1 MTVKEVMAEL
11 ERLNELQ
18 FWVYAKQAKTKEET
32 QEWQNYEA
40 IGNMIEKRID
50 AIGSLRVNASIYLDE
65 E

>member
-11 ERLNELQ
+11 ERLNELE
-18 FWVYAKQAKTKEET
+18 FWVYVKQAKTKEET
-32 QEWQNYEA
+32 QEWRNYEA

-50 AIGSLRVNASIYLDE
+50 AICSLRVNASIYLDE